1 MKNVKSIQIFGT
13 PWPRR
18 GICKIFYT
26 SKIPKLSILPKKCI
40 NCDIFGQKLRMEDF
54 LTLENCTPAQKYFT
68 QVSLVANSTS
78 ALTLTSKAS
87 TTKAKVFE
95 VMSVCL
101 PWEWTGLVRLT
112 RCLSLPPRRLHDSW
126 LTSRRCDWKK
136 PFGGI
141 GPFIYI
147 AHCPQGPASTISGSQ
162 NLISVLKQSLVW
174 HRAVQRGTKAGTSA
188 AKPTKPLF
196 VAHNVC

>member
-1 MKNVKSIQIFGT
+1 M
-13 PWPRR
+13 
-18 GICKIFYT
+18 
-26 SKIPKLSILPKKCI
+26 
-40 NCDIFGQKLRMEDF
+40 DDF
-54 LTLENCTPAQKYFT
+54 LTLENFTPAQKYFT

-78 ALTLTSKAS
+78 VLTLTSKAS

-95 VMSVCL
+95 VMSVRL
-101 PWEWTGLVRLT
+101 PWEWNGLVRLT

-126 LTSRRCDWKK
+126 LTRRRCDWKK

-147 AHCPQGPASTISGSQ
+147 AHCPQGPASAISGSQ

-174 HRAVQRGTKAGTSA
+174 HKARRQARPRLNQQNLYLLLITF
-188 AKPTKPLF
+188 AKCQPDTRSSILQDESCLFVFVSVFAFVFVFAFEFVWNFVLLF